1 MRLLF
6 ASVATLAAVAFAAPV
21 FAQDA
26 TPAAP
31 TTSAPTPTPTTTTKH
46 KPATNTVAYC
56 NTLKSSTSK
65 SACLKRV
72 HAQHAQNATSKAGT
86 AHKKT
91 KKVDTTKA
99 ATSASAAPAPTP
111 APAPA
116 PSGPQTIN
124 VPPLPQKTI

>member
-1 MRLLF
+1 MRLLL
-6 ASVATLAAVAFAAPV
+6 ASVATLAAVALAGPV

-31 TTSAPTPTPTTTTKH
+31 TTTSAPTPTPTTTTKH
-46 KPATNTVAYC
+46 KPATNTAAYC

-72 HAQHAQNATSKAGT
+72 HAQNTTPKAGT
-86 AHKKT
+86 TTHKKT
-91 KKVDTTKA
+91 KKVDATKTD
-99 ATSASAAPAPTP
+99 TSASAAPAPASTP
-111 APAPA
+111 AP
-116 PSGPQTIN
+116 SSPQTIN

>member
-1 MRLLF
+1 MRLLL
-6 ASVATLAAVAFAAPV
+6 ASVATLAAVALAAPV

-46 KPATNTVAYC
+46 KPATNTAAYC
-56 NTLKSSTSK
+56 STLKSSSSK

-72 HAQHAQNATSKAGT
+72 HAQNATPKAGT
-86 AHKKT
+86 THKAKAKKPAADTAKT
-91 KKVDTTKA
+91 D
-99 ATSASAAPAPTP
+99 TSASAAPAP
-111 APAPA
+111 APA
-116 PSGPQTIN
+116 PSTPQTVN

>member
-1 MRLLF
+1 MRLLL
-6 ASVATLAAVAFAAPV
+6 ASVATLAAVALAAPV

-31 TTSAPTPTPTTTTKH
+31 TTASAPTPTPTTTTKH
-46 KPATNTVAYC
+46 KPATHTAAYC

-72 HAQHAQNATSKAGT
+72 HAQNMTPKAGT
-86 AHKKT
+86 THKKT
-91 KKVDTTKA
+91 KKVDTAKT
-99 ATSASAAPAPTP
+99 ATSASAAPAPASTP
-111 APAPA
+111 APATGSSA
-116 PSGPQTIN
+116 PQTIN

>member
-72 HAQHAQNATSKAGT
+72 HAQNATPKAGT
-86 AHKKT
+86 THKKA

-99 ATSASAAPAPTP
+99 ATSASAAPPTTP
-111 APAPA
+111 APS
-116 PSGPQTIN
+116 PSAPQTIS

>member
-1 MRLLF
+1 MRLLL
-6 ASVATLAAVAFAAPV
+6 ASVATLAAVALAAPV

-31 TTSAPTPTPTTTTKH
+31 TTSSAPTPTPTTTTKH
-46 KPATNTVAYC
+46 KLAHNTAAYC

-72 HAQHAQNATSKAGT
+72 HAQNITPKAGT
-86 AHKKT
+86 TTHKKT
-91 KKVDTTKA
+91 KKVDATKTD
-99 ATSASAAPAPTP
+99 TSASAAPASTP
-111 APAPA
+111 AP
-116 PSGPQTIN
+116 STPQTIN